1 MQKLNYL
8 GRKFY
13 HPTYGEVKVIEQ
25 HPDYAGRT
33 VFTIQ
38 FKNTGST
45 TVVDPNNLRHLRFK
59 DPFAPNIAGVG
70 YFGNTAHNYGYNK
83 KEYGRVYAIWSQMLN
98 RCYNQNNKDYPYY
111 GGLGV
116 TVCDRWHN
124 FSNFFYDFIHMP
136 NFEKWLNSPNNSYHL
151 DKDIKQ
157 MGLPMNYRIYSP
169 ETCVLVPAHENINQM
184 VISNF
189 GFKNVN
195 CDYVG
200 ISYVD
205 NSWQAYLNKD
215 GKQLMMARFT
225 DPLSAAVYKECY
237 AHYKYRMAMVNDANK
252 VPITMEAFSQAKS
265 NRISNGEPYP
275 YKKMFEIVDNTEPFD
290 PNKFGYKKLLES
302 P

>member
-13 HPTYGEVKVIEQ
+13 HPTYGEAEVIEQ

-45 TVVDPNNLRHLRFK
+45 TVVEPCNLRRLRFK
-59 DPFAPNIAGVG
+59 DPFAPNVAGVG
-70 YFGNTAHNYGYNK
+70 YFGDTAYNYGYNK
-83 KEYGRVYAIWSQMLN
+83 KEYGRVYAIWTQMLN
-98 RCYNQNNKDYPYY
+98 RCYDQNNKNYPYY

-151 DKDIKQ
+151 DKDTKQ
-157 MGLPMNYRIYSP
+157 QDVPMNYKVYSP
-169 ETCVLVPAHENINQM
+169 ETCELVPTQENLAQM
-184 VISNF
+184 VKARFSENEYI
-189 GFKNVN
+189 GV
-195 CDYVG
+195 
-200 ISYVD
+200 SYID
-205 NSWQAYLNKD
+205 HSWQAYLHNN
-215 GKQLMMARFT
+215 GKRVLNAKFI
-225 DPLSAAVYKECY
+225 DPLSVAVYRECY
-237 AHYKYRMAMVNDANK
+237 AHYKYGMPMINDATK
-252 VPITMEAFSQAKS
+252 VPITMEAFSQAQS
-265 NRISNGEPYP
+265 NRVFYGEPYP

-302 P
+302 PQIS